1 MHTII
6 LKNDAVGDL
15 THSLDA
21 IKNLIECKNNEKITI
36 FLSKLNKDFSFLF
49 KSKYVEIKVLNYNL
63 TILEKVKLIF
73 FLLKNRTS
81 KVIILT
87 PKKFYFY
94 LPIFFKKI
102 KFYALCLDNINNYK
116 RPSKF
121 LRRFL
126 HKYEV
131 NPRDATFKRPST
143 RFLQSRLTNVSEQK
157 KDLNKIDIF
166 KLKELND
173 QLPKDYIYFHLK
185 KKIFDGLGWG
195 IDELKVLTNE
205 FLKYSKNVILTKDI
219 EVDANTKLLKKNF
232 NFYDFLDNS
241 FVYKSS
247 KVFFLDNAYGED
259 LYNVILNSKKVV
271 AFHGMMTNLA
281 SIEKKSV
288 LDLYYCKIKDWE
300 DYRKY
305 RNSFYEFKPRYD
317 KYDFIIP
324 SKDIKKTLR
333 KMKFSLEKINA

>member
-21 IKNLIECKNNEKITI
+21 IKNVIECKKNEKVTI
-36 FLSKLNKDFSFLF
+36 FLSKMNKDFSFLF
-49 KSKYVEIKVLNYNL
+49 KNKNVEIKVLNYNL
-63 TILEKVKLIF
+63 TVSEKIKLIF
-73 FLLKNRTS
+73 FLLINRTN

-94 LPIFFKKI
+94 LPFFFKRI

-121 LRRFL
+121 LRKFL
-126 HKYEV
+126 YRYEV
-131 NPRDATFKRPST
+131 NSRDAIFKRPST
-143 RFLQSRLTNVSEQK
+143 RFLQSKLTNETDQK
-157 KDLNKIDIF
+157 NVFKTNNVLELGKI
-166 KLKELND
+166 ND
-173 QLPKDYIYFHLK
+173 QLPKEYIYFHLK

-195 IDELKVLTNE
+195 IDELKILLNE

-219 EVDANTKLLKKNF
+219 EVDTNTKILKENF
-232 NFYDFLDNS
+232 NCYNFLDNS

-247 KVFFLDNAYGED
+247 KVFYLDNVHGAD
-259 LYNVILNSKKVV
+259 LYNVIINSKKIV

-281 SIEKKSV
+281 AIEKKPV
-288 LDLYYCKIKDWE
+288 LDLYYCKIKAWE

-305 RNSFYEFKPRYD
+305 RNSFYEFKPSYID
-317 KYDFIIP
+317 YDFTIP
-324 SKDIKKTLR
+324 SNDIKKTIR